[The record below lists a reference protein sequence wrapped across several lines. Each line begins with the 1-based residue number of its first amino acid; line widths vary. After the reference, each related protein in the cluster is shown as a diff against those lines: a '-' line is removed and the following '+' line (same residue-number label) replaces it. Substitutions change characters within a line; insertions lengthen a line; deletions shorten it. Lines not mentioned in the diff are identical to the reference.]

1 MAVVWVDEREPWM
14 AGCSVS
20 IQAAWKAGKVVDEM
34 VEWMA
39 LMSVSSWVEG
49 MDSFLAVESACVLA
63 FAMVGWLALTEA
75 EEMEIR

>member
-1 MAVVWVDEREPWM
+1 M

-20 IQAAWKAGKVVDEM
+20 IQAARKAGKVVDEM

-63 FAMVGWLALTEA
+63 FAMVGWSALT
-75 EEMEIR
+75 